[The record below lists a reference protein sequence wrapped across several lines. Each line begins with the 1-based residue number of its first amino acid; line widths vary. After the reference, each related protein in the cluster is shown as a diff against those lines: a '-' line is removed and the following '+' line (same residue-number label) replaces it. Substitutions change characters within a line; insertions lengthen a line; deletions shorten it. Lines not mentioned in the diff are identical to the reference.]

1 MTPATQLLSAII
13 DLERQMKPLKSLV
26 SSVIDE
32 EHPPAPESIL
42 DTLVH
47 LDFKPFDKS
56 DWELFNGCDS
66 ECPLICYEDK
76 EMWIIDGNLVH
87 HRAESIS
94 YPRHTSECQT
104 YQLFTTENE

>member
-13 DLERQMKPLKSLV
+13 DLERLTKSGHSQIKSLV

-56 DWELFNGCDS
+56 DWETFNGCDS

-76 EMWIIDGNLVH
+76 EVWIIDGNRVH
-87 HRAESIS
+87 H
-94 YPRHTSECQT
+94 RHTSECRT